1 MKHTFVKV
9 GLLCLLVATASF
21 GFAQITVGN
30 FDNGNCYPL
39 MCNDSGTNT
48 GTNMD
53 YEQVYAANQ
62 FLNTVNI
69 NSITFTYA
77 SEFGGS
83 DILLGGTYSLYWG
96 YAAPGTVNNLST
108 NLASN
113 YTSGPNLL
121 GTFTVPSGGISF
133 GSSYTFNFAPFTYNP
148 ADGNLLIEIVAMG
161 QDNVPNG
168 SGNSY
173 MESDDTGSV
182 TSRAYCL
189 ENVGCFADST
199 GLVTT
204 FGTTTSTGTTPEP
217 GTFLMLGS
225 GIAALGLLRRKLNL

>member
-1 MKHTFVKV
+1 MKGTFAKATI
-9 GLLCLLVATASF
+9 LCLLLTAAVWLHA
-21 GFAQITVGN
+21 GDITVGTYN
-30 FDNGNCYPL
+30 GGNCYPL

-48 GTNMD
+48 GTNID
-53 YEQVYAANQ
+53 YQQVYASNQ
-62 FLNTVNI
+62 FANTVNI

-77 SEFGGS
+77 SQFGGS
-83 DILLGGTYSLYWG
+83 DTLLGGSYTLEWG
-96 YAAPGTVNNLST
+96 YASQGSVNNLST

-113 YTSGPNLL
+113 YISGPNVL
-121 GTFTVPSGGISF
+121 GTFTIPAGGISF
-133 GSSYTFNFAPFTYNP
+133 GNSYTFNFAPFTYNP
-148 ADGNLLIEIVAMG
+148 ADGALLIEIIAQN

-173 MESDDTGSV
+173 MEADTTGSV

-204 FGTTTSTGTTPEP
+204 FGTTNSGTVPEP
-217 GTFLMLGS
+217 STLLMLGS
-225 GIAALGLLRRKLNL
+225 GVASLGLLRRKFKL